1 MGMSGSVRRLALAAA
16 LLVLVPP
23 AAQAQEDALRDAI
36 LDYMDFATY
45 HQGILQP
52 QQIDRALF
60 EQAIFVDARDAS
72 EYAQGHIPGAV
83 NIDWRA
89 VPREVESLPDG
100 MIVVYCNTGTLSAQ
114 AALAARL
121 MGYDN
126 VVMLQGGLDGWR
138 RDGAWHP
145 Q

>member
-52 QQIDRALF
+52 QQIDRAVF

-89 VPREVESLPDG
+89 VPREVESLPEG

-114 AALAARL
+114 AALAARM

-126 VVMLQGGLDGWR
+126 VVVLQGGLDGWR

>member
-1 MGMSGSVRRLALAAA
+1 MSGSVRRLALAAA

>member
-1 MGMSGSVRRLALAAA
+1 MGMTGSVRRLALAAA
-16 LLVLVPP
+16 LLVMVPP
-23 AAQAQEDALRDAI
+23 AAQAQEDALREAI

-72 EYAQGHIPGAV
+72 EYAEGHIPGAV

-114 AALAARL
+114 AALAARM
-121 MGYDN
+121 MGHDN

>member
-1 MGMSGSVRRLALAAA
+1 MTGSVRRLALAAA
-16 LLVLVPP
+16 LLVMVPP
-23 AAQAQEDALRDAI
+23 AAQAQEDALREAI

-114 AALAARL
+114 AALAARM
-121 MGYDN
+121 MGHDN

>member
-1 MGMSGSVRRLALAAA
+1 MGMTGSVRRLALAAA
-16 LLVLVPP
+16 LLVMVPP
-23 AAQAQEDALRDAI
+23 AAQAQEDALREAI

-121 MGYDN
+121 MGHDN

>member
-1 MGMSGSVRRLALAAA
+1 MGMIGSVRRLALAAA

-23 AAQAQEDALRDAI
+23 AAQAQDDALRDAI

-52 QQIDRALF
+52 QQIDQALF
-60 EQAIFVDARDAS
+60 EQAIFVDSRDAS

-121 MGYDN
+121 MGHDN

>member
-1 MGMSGSVRRLALAAA
+1 MGMIGSVRRLALAAA

-23 AAQAQEDALRDAI
+23 AAQAQDDALRDAI

-52 QQIDRALF
+52 QQIDQALF
-60 EQAIFVDARDAS
+60 EQAVFVDARDAS
-72 EYAQGHIPGAV
+72 EYAEGHIPGAV

-89 VPREVESLPDG
+89 FPREIESLPDG

-121 MGYDN
+121 MGHDN

>member
-1 MGMSGSVRRLALAAA
+1 MIGSVRRLALAAA

-23 AAQAQEDALRDAI
+23 AAQAQDDALRDAI

-52 QQIDRALF
+52 QQIDQALF
-60 EQAIFVDARDAS
+60 EQAIFVDSRDAS

-121 MGYDN
+121 MGHDN